1 MDLPFNL
8 ILEAFSSKKK
18 NTIIFN
24 VQQAINI
31 SDAWISDFNSHSE
44 KMISFSIECN
54 HSRLRDLFNNLQNSG
69 INFYDFSTEQIRL
82 LDSGKVKGDMLI
94 SLIIS
99 FIDGPMGDMG
109 TRVDGIEN

>member
-1 MDLPFNL
+1 MDPQFNL

-31 SDAWISDFNSHSE
+31 SDAWISDYNSHSE
-44 KMISFSIECN
+44 KIISFTVECS
-54 HSRLRDLFNNLQNSG
+54 HSRLKDLYNNLQNSG
-69 INFYDFSTEQIRL
+69 INFYDYSIEQVDL
-82 LDSGKVKGDMLI
+82 LESGKAKGDMLI

-99 FIDGPMGDMG
+99 FIDGPKGDMG
-109 TRVDGIEN
+109 TLVDGI